1 MIPTL
6 GNIQSPR
13 PTFLRLLLSAVTTG
27 TVANF
32 AAIGTLGLLARL
44 EGQGPLQPVNAT
56 SHWLHGP
63 QAGRTGRADFE
74 HTGVGYATNHAAAV
88 FWALP
93 FTWWLA
99 RRRRRSGAEIAAG
112 ALIDPHPPRRLT
124 VRGSFGRNREQSA
137 LHLISAW
144 ASEQGAVLGQCYMD
158 FSSTRSLSFLNCWR
172 A

>member
-1 MIPTL
+1 MIATL

-13 PTFLRLLLSAVTTG
+13 PTFLRLLLSAVTTD

-44 EGQGPLQPVNAT
+44 EGQGPLQPINAT

-74 HTGVGYATNHAAAV
+74 HTGIGYATNHAATV

-99 RRRRRSGAEIAAG
+99 RRPRYRLRHHSPP
-112 ALIDPHPPRRLT
+112 PHPGL
-124 VRGSFGRNREQSA
+124 
-137 LHLISAW
+137 
-144 ASEQGAVLGQCYMD
+144 GA
-158 FSSTRSLSFLNCWR
+158 RSLTALGCHRLRRPCPGSCRWR
-172 A
+172 PC

>member
-1 MIPTL
+1 MTLTL
-6 GNIQSPR
+6 GNIQPPR
-13 PTFLRLLLSAVTTG
+13 PTFLRLLLSAATTG

-63 QAGRTGRADFE
+63 RAGRIGRVDFE

-99 RRRRRSGAEIAAG
+99 RHPRRSGAEIAVGAAATATVAAAIDYGIIPHRLTPGWEHAVSPRSVATAFGALALGLAAG
-112 ALIDPHPPRRLT
+112 ALVDRAL
-124 VRGSFGRNREQSA
+124 RG
-137 LHLISAW
+137 
-144 ASEQGAVLGQCYMD
+144 D
-158 FSSTRSLSFLNCWR
+158 
-172 A
+172 